1 MLDVRRAAQ
10 QGRDLARAAVERRE
24 GVVEARQVVGVD
36 ELLEHVED
44 GVVVEDRRGDVRLED
59 VVGLAAHEAA
69 PCHGHGEH
77 GARAR
82 RHAVDRRR
90 EGRRARPRR
99 RRRGRRRRHRGVDG
113 RVRVEG
119 RAEGL
124 VEVEHVLEQ
133 RRPPAREGRVR
144 EVAQRRDR
152 AAAVEGR
159 RFREAQDAVD
169 DAVGPRGGERRLL
182 EGLRLVES
190 VALRRP
196 GRPRGRELR
205 RPREAARRDPAAA
218 LDGRAL
224 RRRGLERGA
233 DPPEPRVRRRR
244 GAELVGRAAPRRRD
258 GRHGLDGGAARE
270 LEGRPRREDG
280 HVLGREVA
288 RVGDGRPVVG
298 RPLAQGR
305 GRDDAAAA
313 HREAAA
319 PRGRRGRGRP
329 APALAVLE
337 VAAGLRRRLEE
348 RVARREDARVRA
360 VADADGRPR
369 DGQRQAP
376 ERGLADLRGAV
387 QSRNTHETP
396 PWCVAAGRELLA
408 PVPPLAA
415 LRNRE

>member
-1 MLDVRRAAQ
+1 M
-10 QGRDLARAAVERRE
+10 
-24 GVVEARQVVGVD
+24 
-36 ELLEHVED
+36 
-44 GVVVEDRRGDVRLED
+44 
-59 VVGLAAHEAA
+59 
-69 PCHGHGEH
+69 
-77 GARAR
+77 
-82 RHAVDRRR
+82 
-90 EGRRARPRR
+90 
-99 RRRGRRRRHRGVDG
+99 
-113 RVRVEG
+113 
-119 RAEGL
+119 
-124 VEVEHVLEQ
+124 LEQ

-182 EGLRLVES
+182 EGLRFVEG

-244 GAELVGRAAPRRRD
+244 GAELVGRAAPGRRD
-258 GRHGLDGGAARE
+258 GRHGLDDGAARE

-387 QSRNTHETP
+387 KSRNTHTRRRRGASPRAANCLRRCRRLPRCEIGSEGFANPRTP
-396 PWCVAAGRELLA
+396 THRLRDAGHLAPAAAAAGHLLVAAHLRRRRGGARAGRVSMDLGDAAGQAGLARRRRVVVAVHRQLLA
-408 PVPPLAA
+408 GHGVHDRRRRGGDRRLGRGQPLHRIFTPGCLQQKTLASS
-415 LRNRE
+415 RST